1 MPRRIL
7 ILTASVGAGHMRAAE
22 AVELALRARDPVAH
36 IERHDVMALTNMVFR
51 RVYGKAYLDLVN
63 HAPHLV
69 GMLYDFSDAPQAT
82 KGVKH
87 KLRHL
92 VQQRNLSRVV
102 DKINEGWDL
111 VVHTH
116 FLAPDLMAS
125 MARKGK
131 PVPRMVTVVTDF
143 EAHGFWVNQPC
154 SRYFVATKEAALALA
169 AWGVPTADMQET
181 GIPIH
186 PVFTRPLSVQAARAT
201 HGLDPAKPVI
211 LLLSGGFGMGPIAKI
226 YAALMA
232 IERPIQI
239 MAVCGRN
246 EKLKT
251 ALDKLPVPKRH
262 TTQVLGFTT
271 KMDELLA
278 ATDLVVT
285 KPGGLT
291 TSECLA
297 RGAAMVIMNP
307 IPGQESRNS
316 DWLLEHG
323 AAVKVNSLS
332 TLAWKV
338 GGLLDDP
345 AKLNALRQSAKRLG
359 RPNAAFDVA
368 DGVLALID
376 GR

>member
-1 MPRRIL
+1 
-7 ILTASVGAGHMRAAE
+7 
-22 AVELALRARDPVAH
+22 
-36 IERHDVMALTNMVFR
+36 
-51 RVYGKAYLDLVN
+51 
-63 HAPHLV
+63 
-69 GMLYDFSDAPQAT
+69 
-82 KGVKH
+82 
-87 KLRHL
+87 
-92 VQQRNLSRVV
+92 
-102 DKINEGWDL
+102 
-111 VVHTH
+111 
-116 FLAPDLMAS
+116 
-125 MARKGK
+125 
-131 PVPRMVTVVTDF
+131 
-143 EAHGFWVNQPC
+143 
-154 SRYFVATKEAALALA
+154 
-169 AWGVPTADMQET
+169 
-181 GIPIH
+181 
-186 PVFTRPLSVQAARAT
+186 
-201 HGLDPAKPVI
+201 
-211 LLLSGGFGMGPIAKI
+211 
-226 YAALMA
+226 
-232 IERPIQI
+232 

-278 ATDLVVT
+278 AADLVVT